1 MQIHDARFICSAA
14 TPKQYPPADLPE
26 VAFAGRSNVGKSSL
40 INKLLNRR
48 KLVRTS
54 KTPGC
59 TQLLNF
65 FDVNGRWRFVDFP
78 GYGYAK
84 APGDVRRRWRP
95 MVEAYVTSRRTLRG
109 LVLLLDV
116 RRLPSPED
124 LAFWSWLREQRVP
137 VVAVVTKVDKLS
149 RNDRARQVRTIAA
162 HLACAPESLIRFSAA
177 SGEGRDELWA
187 ALERL
192 LGEREAEDLRRLREE
207 EGSR

>member
-14 TPKQYPPADLPE
+14 TPEQYPQAGLPE

-40 INKLLNRR
+40 INKLLNRK

-65 FDVNGRWRFVDFP
+65 FEVNGRWRFVDFP

-84 APGDVRRRWRP
+84 VPAEERRRWRP
-95 MVEAYVTSRRTLRG
+95 MVERYLNGRRTLRG
-109 LVLLLDV
+109 LVLILDV

-124 LAFWSWLREQRVP
+124 LSLWSWLQERGLAVI
-137 VVAVVTKVDKLS
+137 AVVTKVDKLS
-149 RNDRARQVRTIAA
+149 RNERAKQISAIAGR
-162 HLACAPESLIRFSAA
+162 LGWGPESLLRFSAT
-177 SGEGRDELWA
+177 SGEGREELWS
-187 ALERL
+187 ALEAL
-192 LGEREAEDLRRLREE
+192 LGGQER
-207 EGSR
+207 

>member
-1 MQIHDARFICSAA
+1 MHIHHANFICSAA
-14 TPKQYPPADLPE
+14 TPEQYPPAGPPE

-65 FDVNGRWRFVDFP
+65 FEINGRWRFVDFP

-95 MVEAYVTSRRTLRG
+95 MVEAYLAGRRTLRG

-116 RRLPSPED
+116 RRLPSAED
-124 LAFWSWLREQRVP
+124 LTFWSWLRERAVP

-149 RNDRARQVRTIAA
+149 RKDRTPQVRTIAA
-162 HLACAPESLIRFSAA
+162 HLACPPESLIRFSAA

-192 LGEREAEDLRRLREE
+192 LVERKAEHPGPG

>member
-1 MQIHDARFICSAA
+1 MQIHDARFICSAT
-14 TPKQYPPADLPE
+14 TPEQYPPADLPE

-40 INKLLNRR
+40 INKLLNRK

-65 FDVNGRWRFVDFP
+65 FEVNGRWRFVDFP

-84 APGDVRRRWRP
+84 VPGDVRRRWRP
-95 MVEAYVTSRRTLRG
+95 MVETYLTGRRTLRG
-109 LVLLLDV
+109 LVLLLDA

-124 LAFWSWLREQRVP
+124 LAFWFWLRERGVT
-137 VVAVVTKVDKLS
+137 VVAVVTKWDKLS

-162 HLACAPESLIRFSAA
+162 HLACAPESLVRFSAA
-177 SGEGRDELWA
+177 SGEGREELWN
-187 ALERL
+187 ALEGL
-192 LGEREAEDLRRLREE
+192 LGERK
-207 EGSR
+207 G